1 MFFVKKKKEMPENLG
16 KSVKIFDTLE
26 DSTLSLKRSSTE
38 IGAKLTMSLAMSHG
52 EKVDCDKVSSS
63 LAKDNGGERL

>member
-1 MFFVKKKKEMPENLG
+1 MFFMKKKQEMPEHLG
-16 KSVKIFDTLE
+16 KPVKNFDTLE

-38 IGAKLTMSLAMSHG
+38 IGAKLTMALAMSHG